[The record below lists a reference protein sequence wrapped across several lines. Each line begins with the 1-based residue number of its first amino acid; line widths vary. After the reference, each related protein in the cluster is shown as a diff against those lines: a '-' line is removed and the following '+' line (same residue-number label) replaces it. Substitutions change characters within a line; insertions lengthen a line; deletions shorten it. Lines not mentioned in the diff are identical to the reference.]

1 MFLSEECF
9 WCFFSFAA
17 QVPGRKGKAAVP
29 FLYLGFGPCGA
40 SAESGRPGLDV
51 GEKPKTGAGN
61 AEDADEGDEV
71 CVHVF

>member
-1 MFLSEECF
+1 MPSRISGLRP
-9 WCFFSFAA
+9 W
-17 QVPGRKGKAAVP
+17 
-29 FLYLGFGPCGA
+29 GA